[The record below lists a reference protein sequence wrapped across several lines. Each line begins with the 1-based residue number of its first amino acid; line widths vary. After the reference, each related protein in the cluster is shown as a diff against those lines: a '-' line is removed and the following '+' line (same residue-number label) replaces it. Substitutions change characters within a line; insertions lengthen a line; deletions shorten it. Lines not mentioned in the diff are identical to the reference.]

1 MNPGA
6 TAGAT
11 AATAAHAAAAAAA
24 KRRQE
29 EETMTPYGPDDLAGD
44 WEFKIIRSAMGTFKK
59 PERLREILEE
69 EARAGWVLIE
79 KFDDSRVR
87 LKRPANAKD
96 QDGGLD
102 FDPYRTNVPGE
113 GRRQLIMVGLVLGF
127 VALVVGIVVL
137 VGLVSR

>member
-1 MNPGA
+1 
-6 TAGAT
+6 
-11 AATAAHAAAAAAA
+11 
-24 KRRQE
+24 
-29 EETMTPYGPDDLAGD
+29 MTPYGPDDLAGD

-137 VGLVSR
+137 VVVSR